1 MKYIKFLLLFILTC
15 YIFALTTDEESLFEA
30 INEKNSQMVSSL
42 INSANTNI
50 NINVLD
56 TNGYT
61 PIHRAIYNNDLATVN
76 ELLKNTNL
84 NINSKLDMSVNM
96 NGWYLGEASPLI
108 LASYLGYTNIVK
120 TLLDNNADIR
130 ARDGVDGAMP
140 IHIASANGNNDII
153 EMLLSKD
160 ETIVNERDN
169 KGNAP
174 LHWAAMKDKSETIK
188 FLAQK
193 GADLEAKDVD
203 GWTPLHYASA
213 FASLQTVETLI
224 NLGANRESKAND
236 GSLALAYAQKDEIK
250 NYLGGNENIERGNEE
265 NTINNDNGEE
275 DKTQAEL
282 LEEKNENSA
291 ENTPNNE
298 SASNEN
304 NATNEIATPEIIVN
318 NKGELDV
325 KQLELLVA
333 IKNNDIIAVNNLIK
347 EGVNPNFQDD
357 DGYSP
362 LHRAIENNNLDI
374 VKALLSYNGIDK
386 EIKLPNDTT
395 TADGW
400 YLGGDTPLL
409 YSAYIGNPQ
418 IVSALLDANCNIR
431 ARDDI
436 DGAMAIHIAAAN
448 GNDEVVN
455 LLLNKDKTLIN
466 EVDNNGEDTPLHW
479 AIMKN
484 SDSTVELLL
493 SQGAN
498 PNQKNSSAQTP
509 LHYAAMYKNM
519 YAVNLL
525 VEKYNV
531 DKNLKDKDGKTALDL
546 ANENEYNDIIAYLGG
561 AASSPTIPIRENN
574 RQNNNQNQDNNT
586 NYYEY
591 GLPIY
596 KKKRDLNKKWWIFGD

>member
-1 MKYIKFLLLFILTC
+1 MKYIKYLLLFILTC
-15 YIFALTTDEESLFEA
+15 YIFALTTEEEHLFEA

-84 NINSKLDMSVNM
+84 NINSKLDMSVNI
-96 NGWYLGEASPLI
+96 NGWYLGGATPLI

-120 TLLDNNADIR
+120 TLLDNNADIK
-130 ARDGVDGAMP
+130 AKDDIDGSMA
-140 IHIASANGNNDII
+140 IHIASANGNDEII

-160 ETIVNERDN
+160 ETIVNETDN

-174 LHWAAMKDKSETIK
+174 LHWAAMKDKPETIK
-188 FLAQK
+188 LLAEK
-193 GADLEAKDVD
+193 GADLESKDVD

-213 FASLQTVETLI
+213 FSSLQTVETLI
-224 NLGANRESKAND
+224 NLGANKETRAND
-236 GSLALAYAQKDEIK
+236 GSVALSYAQKEDVK
-250 NYLGGNENIERGNEE
+250 NYLSGKENIERATEE
-265 NTINNDNGEE
+265 NTVNNENNEE
-275 DKTQAEL
+275 DKPQAEL
-282 LEEKNENSA
+282 LEEKKEDNA
-291 ENTPNNE
+291 ENPPIPNNE
-298 SASNEN
+298 ASSNEN
-304 NATNEIATPEIIVN
+304 NTDNELAPPKDEDI
-318 NKGELDV
+318 NKKELDV

-333 IKNNDIIAVNNLIK
+333 IKNNDIIAVNNLLK

-357 DGYSP
+357 DGFSP
-362 LHRAIENNNLDI
+362 LHRAIENNNLDL
-374 VKALLSYNGIDK
+374 VKALLSYRNIDK
-386 EIKLPNDTT
+386 EIKLPRDTT
-395 TADGW
+395 ASNGW

-409 YSAYIGNPQ
+409 YASYIGNPQ
-418 IVSALLDANCNIR
+418 VVSALLDANCNIR

-448 GNDEVVN
+448 GNNEVIN
-455 LLLNKDKTLIN
+455 LLLNKDKNLIN
-466 EVDNNGEDTPLHW
+466 AVDNNGEDTPLHW

-484 SDSTVELLL
+484 LDSTAELLL

-509 LHYAAMYKNM
+509 LHYAAMYGNAN
-519 YAVNLL
+519 AVNML

-531 DKNLKDKDGKTALDL
+531 DKNLKDKDGKTASDL
-546 ANENEYNDIIAYLGG
+546 AKENNFDKIVAYLGG
-561 AASSPTIPIRENN
+561 SSSTAPVREDN
-574 RQNNNQNQDNNT
+574 QNNNVEYDT
-586 NYYEY
+586 Y

-596 KKKRDLNKKWWIFGD
+596 KKKRDLTKKWWIFSK

>member
-1 MKYIKFLLLFILTC
+1 MKYIKYLLLFILTC
-15 YIFALTTDEESLFEA
+15 YIFALTTEEEHLFEA

-84 NINSKLDMSVNM
+84 NINSKLDMSVNI
-96 NGWYLGEASPLI
+96 NGWYLGGATPLI

-120 TLLDNNADIR
+120 TLLDNNADIK
-130 ARDGVDGAMP
+130 AKDDIDGSMA
-140 IHIASANGNNDII
+140 IHIASANGNDEII

-160 ETIVNERDN
+160 ETIVNETDN

-174 LHWAAMKDKSETIK
+174 LHWAAMKDKPETIK
-188 FLAQK
+188 LLAEK
-193 GADLEAKDVD
+193 GADLESKDVD

-213 FASLQTVETLI
+213 FSSLQTVETLI
-224 NLGANRESKAND
+224 NLGANKETRAND
-236 GSLALAYAQKDEIK
+236 GSVALSYAQKEDVK
-250 NYLGGNENIERGNEE
+250 NYLSSKENIERATEE
-265 NTINNDNGEE
+265 NTVNNENNEE
-275 DKTQAEL
+275 EKPQAEL
-282 LEEKNENSA
+282 LEEKKENNV
-291 ENTPNNE
+291 ENPPIPNNE
-298 SASNEN
+298 ASSKEN
-304 NATNEIATPEIIVN
+304 NTDNELAPPKDEDI
-318 NKGELDV
+318 NKKELDV

-333 IKNNDIIAVNNLIK
+333 IKNNDIIAVNNLLK

-357 DGYSP
+357 DGFSP
-362 LHRAIENNNLDI
+362 LHRAIENNNLDL
-374 VKALLSYNGIDK
+374 VKALLSYRNIDK
-386 EIKLPNDTT
+386 EIKLPRDTT
-395 TADGW
+395 ASNGW

-409 YSAYIGNPQ
+409 YASYIGNPQ
-418 IVSALLDANCNIR
+418 VVSALLDANCNIR

-448 GNDEVVN
+448 GNNEVIN
-455 LLLNKDKTLIN
+455 LLLNKDKNLIN
-466 EVDNNGEDTPLHW
+466 AVDNNGEDTPLHW

-484 SDSTVELLL
+484 LDSTAELLL

-509 LHYAAMYKNM
+509 LHYAAMYGNAN
-519 YAVNLL
+519 AVNML

-531 DKNLKDKDGKTALDL
+531 DKNLKDKDGKTASDL
-546 ANENEYNDIIAYLGG
+546 AKENNFDKIVAYLGG
-561 AASSPTIPIRENN
+561 SSSTVPVREDN
-574 RQNNNQNQDNNT
+574 QNNNVEYDT
-586 NYYEY
+586 Y

-596 KKKRDLNKKWWIFGD
+596 KKKRDLTKKWWIFSK

>member
-1 MKYIKFLLLFILTC
+1 MKYIKYLLLFILG
-15 YIFALTTDEESLFEA
+15 YSIFALTTEEEYLFDA
-30 INEKNSQMVSSL
+30 INEKNSQRVSSL
-42 INSANTNI
+42 VSPTNTNLNI
-50 NINVLD
+50 NILN

-61 PIHRAIYNNDLATVN
+61 PIHRAIYNNDLATIN

-84 NINSKLDMSVNM
+84 NINSKLDMAVNM
-96 NGWYLGEASPLI
+96 NGWYLGGATPLI

-120 TLLDNNADIR
+120 SLLDNNADIR
-130 ARDGVDGAMP
+130 ARDGIDGSMA
-140 IHIASANGNNDII
+140 IHIAAANGNDDII
-153 EMLLSKD
+153 EMLLAKD
-160 ETIVNERDN
+160 ETIVNETDN

-188 FLAQK
+188 LLAQR
-193 GADLEAKDVD
+193 GADLEAKDID

-213 FASLQTVETLI
+213 FSSLQTVETLI
-224 NLGANRESKAND
+224 NLGANRESRAND
-236 GSLALAYAQKDEIK
+236 GSTALAYAQKSEIK
-250 NYLGGNENIERGNEE
+250 DYLGGKENIERGNEE
-265 NTINNDNGEE
+265 NIINNNE
-275 DKTQAEL
+275 DKTQTEL
-282 LEEKNENSA
+282 
-291 ENTPNNE
+291 NNE
-298 SASNEN
+298 VSSNEN
-304 NATNEIATPEIIVN
+304 NVNNQISTPENVDN
-318 NKGELDV
+318 NKDELDV

-333 IKNNDIIAVNNLIK
+333 IKNNDIIAVNNLLK

-374 VKALLSYNGIDK
+374 VKALLSYRNIDK
-386 EIKLPNDTT
+386 EIKLPSDTT
-395 TADGW
+395 TSDGW

-409 YSAYIGNPQ
+409 YASYIGNPQ
-418 IVSALLDANCNIR
+418 IVSALLDADCNIR

-448 GNDEVVN
+448 GNNEIIN

-484 SDSTVELLL
+484 FDSTVELLL

-519 YAVNLL
+519 NAVNLL

-531 DKNLKDKDGKTALDL
+531 DKNLKDNEGKTAYDW
-546 ANENEYNDIIAYLGG
+546 ANENNYNEIIAYLGD
-561 AASSPTIPIRENN
+561 STDSITPNRDNN
-574 RQNNNQNQDNNT
+574 SQNNNQNNNT
-586 NYYEY
+586 NYYDY
-591 GLPIY
+591 GLPVY
-596 KKKRDLNKKWWIFGD
+596 RKKRDLTKKWWNFFNN

>member
-1 MKYIKFLLLFILTC
+1 MKYIKYLLLFILG
-15 YIFALTTDEESLFEA
+15 YSIFALTTDEEYLFDA
-30 INEKNSQMVSSL
+30 INEKNSQRVSSL
-42 INSANTNI
+42 ISSANTNI
-50 NINVLD
+50 NINILD

-130 ARDGVDGAMP
+130 ARDGVDGSMP
-140 IHIASANGNNDII
+140 IHIAAANGNNEII
-153 EMLLSKD
+153 GMLLSKD

-174 LHWAAMKDKSETIK
+174 LHWAAMKDKTETIK
-188 FLAQK
+188 FLAQR

-224 NLGANRESKAND
+224 NLGANKETKAND
-236 GSLALAYAQKDEIK
+236 GNIALAYAQKSEIK
-250 NYLGGNENIERGNEE
+250 DYLGGKENVERGNEE
-265 NTINNDNGEE
+265 NAINNANNNEE

-282 LEEKNENSA
+282 LEEKNENI
-291 ENTPNNE
+291 
-298 SASNEN
+298 SNEN
-304 NATNEIATPEIIVN
+304 NETNEIATPENMVN

-374 VKALLSYNGIDK
+374 VKALLSYKDINK

-395 TADGW
+395 TSDGW

-409 YSAYIGNPQ
+409 YAAYIGNPQ

-448 GNDEVVN
+448 GHDEVVN

-525 VEKYNV
+525 VEKYKV
-531 DKNLKDKDGKTALDL
+531 DKNLKDKDGKTALDW
-546 ANENEYNDIIAYLGG
+546 ANENEYNEIIAYLGG
-561 AASSPTIPIRENN
+561 SASSTTLPISEDN
-574 RQNNNQNQDNNT
+574 RQNNNQDNQNNNT

-596 KKKRDLNKKWWIFGD
+596 KKKRDLTKKWWIFGN

>member
-1 MKYIKFLLLFILTC
+1 MKYIKYLLLFILG
-15 YIFALTTDEESLFEA
+15 YSIFALTTDEEYLFDA
-30 INEKNSQMVSSL
+30 INEKNSQRVSSL
-42 INSANTNI
+42 ISSANTNI
-50 NINVLD
+50 NINILD

-130 ARDGVDGAMP
+130 ARDGVDGSMP
-140 IHIASANGNNDII
+140 IHIAAANGNNEII
-153 EMLLSKD
+153 GMLLSKD

-174 LHWAAMKDKSETIK
+174 LHWAAMKDKTETIK
-188 FLAQK
+188 FLAQR

-224 NLGANRESKAND
+224 NLGANKETKAND
-236 GSLALAYAQKDEIK
+236 GNIALAYAQKSEIK
-250 NYLGGNENIERGNEE
+250 DYLGGKENVERGNEE
-265 NTINNDNGEE
+265 NAINNANNNEE

-282 LEEKNENSA
+282 LEEKNENI
-291 ENTPNNE
+291 
-298 SASNEN
+298 SNEN
-304 NATNEIATPEIIVN
+304 NETNEIATPENMVN

-362 LHRAIENNNLDI
+362 LHRAIENNNLDLVNI
-374 VKALLSYNGIDK
+374 LLLYKEINK
-386 EIKLPNDTT
+386 EIKLPYEATT
-395 TADGW
+395 SEGW

-409 YSAYIGNPQ
+409 YASYIGNPQ

-448 GNDEVVN
+448 GHDEVVN

-525 VEKYNV
+525 VEKYKV
-531 DKNLKDKDGKTALDL
+531 DKNLKDKDGKTALDW
-546 ANENEYNDIIAYLGG
+546 ANENEYNEIIAYLGG
-561 AASSPTIPIRENN
+561 SASSTTLPISEDN
-574 RQNNNQNQDNNT
+574 RQNNNQDNQNNNT

-596 KKKRDLNKKWWIFGD
+596 KKKRDLTKKWWIFGN

>member
-1 MKYIKFLLLFILTC
+1 MKYIKYLLLFILTC
-15 YIFALTTDEESLFEA
+15 YIFALTTEEEHLFEA

-84 NINSKLDMSVNM
+84 NINSKLDMSVNI
-96 NGWYLGEASPLI
+96 NGWYLGGATPLI

-120 TLLDNNADIR
+120 TLLDNNADIK
-130 ARDGVDGAMP
+130 AKDDIDGSMA
-140 IHIASANGNNDII
+140 IHIASANGNDEII

-160 ETIVNERDN
+160 ETIVNETDN

-174 LHWAAMKDKSETIK
+174 LHWAAMKDKPETIK
-188 FLAQK
+188 LLAEK
-193 GADLEAKDVD
+193 GADLESKDVD

-213 FASLQTVETLI
+213 FSSLQTVETLV
-224 NLGANRESKAND
+224 NLGANKETRAND
-236 GSLALAYAQKDEIK
+236 GSVALSYAQKEDVK
-250 NYLGGNENIERGNEE
+250 NYLSGKENIERATEE
-265 NTINNDNGEE
+265 NTANNENNEE
-275 DKTQAEL
+275 DKPQAEL
-282 LEEKNENSA
+282 LEEKKEDNA
-291 ENTPNNE
+291 ENPPIPNNE
-298 SASNEN
+298 VSSKEN
-304 NATNEIATPEIIVN
+304 NTDNELAPPKDEDIS
-318 NKGELDV
+318 KKELDV

-333 IKNNDIIAVNNLIK
+333 IKNNDIIAVNNLLK

-357 DGYSP
+357 DGFSP
-362 LHRAIENNNLDI
+362 LHRAIENNNLDL
-374 VKALLSYNGIDK
+374 VKALLSYRNIDK
-386 EIKLPNDTT
+386 EIKLPRDTT
-395 TADGW
+395 ASNGW

-409 YSAYIGNPQ
+409 YASYIGNPQ
-418 IVSALLDANCNIR
+418 VVSALLDANCNIR

-448 GNDEVVN
+448 GNNEVIN
-455 LLLNKDKTLIN
+455 LLLNKDKNLIN
-466 EVDNNGEDTPLHW
+466 AVDNNGEDTPLHW

-484 SDSTVELLL
+484 LDSTTELLL

-509 LHYAAMYKNM
+509 LHYAAMYGNAN
-519 YAVNLL
+519 AVNML

-531 DKNLKDKDGKTALDL
+531 DKNLKDKDGKTASDL
-546 ANENEYNDIIAYLGG
+546 AKENNFDKIVAYLGG
-561 AASSPTIPIRENN
+561 STSTAPVREDN
-574 RQNNNQNQDNNT
+574 QNNNVEYDT
-586 NYYEY
+586 Y
-591 GLPIY
+591 GLPVY
-596 KKKRDLNKKWWIFGD
+596 KKKRDLTKKWWIFSK

>member
-1 MKYIKFLLLFILTC
+1 MKYIKYLLLFILG
-15 YIFALTTDEESLFEA
+15 YSIFALTTEEEYLFDA
-30 INEKNSQMVSSL
+30 INEKNSQRVSSL
-42 INSANTNI
+42 VSPANTNLNI
-50 NINVLD
+50 NILN

-84 NINSKLDMSVNM
+84 NINSKLDMAVNM
-96 NGWYLGEASPLI
+96 NGWYLGGATPLI

-120 TLLDNNADIR
+120 SLLDNNADIR
-130 ARDGVDGAMP
+130 ARDGIDGSMA
-140 IHIASANGNNDII
+140 IHIAAANGNDDII
-153 EMLLSKD
+153 EMLLAKD
-160 ETIVNERDN
+160 ETIVNETDN

-188 FLAQK
+188 LLAQR
-193 GADLEAKDVD
+193 GADLEAKDID

-213 FASLQTVETLI
+213 FSSLQTVETLI
-224 NLGANRESKAND
+224 NLGANRESRAND
-236 GSLALAYAQKDEIK
+236 GSTALAYAQKSEIK
-250 NYLGGNENIERGNEE
+250 DYLGGKENIERGNEE
-265 NTINNDNGEE
+265 NIINNNE
-275 DKTQAEL
+275 DKTQTEL
-282 LEEKNENSA
+282 
-291 ENTPNNE
+291 NNE
-298 SASNEN
+298 VSSNEN
-304 NATNEIATPEIIVN
+304 NVNNQISTPENVDN
-318 NKGELDV
+318 NKDELDV

-333 IKNNDIIAVNNLIK
+333 IKNNDIIAVNNLLK

-374 VKALLSYNGIDK
+374 VKALLSYRNIDK

-395 TADGW
+395 TSDGW

-409 YSAYIGNPQ
+409 YASYIGNPQ
-418 IVSALLDANCNIR
+418 IVSALLDADCNIR

-448 GNDEVVN
+448 GNNEIIN

-484 SDSTVELLL
+484 FDSTVELLL

-519 YAVNLL
+519 NAVNLL

-531 DKNLKDKDGKTALDL
+531 DKNLKDNEGKTAYDW
-546 ANENEYNDIIAYLGG
+546 ANENNYNEIIAYLGD
-561 AASSPTIPIRENN
+561 STDSITPNRDNN
-574 RQNNNQNQDNNT
+574 SQNNNQNNNT
-586 NYYEY
+586 NYYDY
-591 GLPIY
+591 GLPVY
-596 KKKRDLNKKWWIFGD
+596 RKKRDLTKKWWNFFNN